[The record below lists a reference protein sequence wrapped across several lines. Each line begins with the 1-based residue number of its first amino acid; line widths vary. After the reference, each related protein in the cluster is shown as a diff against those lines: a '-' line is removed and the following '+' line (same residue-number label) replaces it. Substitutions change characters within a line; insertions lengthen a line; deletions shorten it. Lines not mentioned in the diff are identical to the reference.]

1 MDKKNKPVQVPVP
14 YRNGA
19 RFKQMT
25 TRIENKFILIGA
37 ILVSVN
43 WRWDLKM
50 FFLPI
55 AFAWMKTIPRRP
67 TSRMRESDDYH
78 VSFQNNNYGTKI
90 HKVNHGSRIW
100 LSHIHGDESGERDV
114 RPIMTLMERMSEV
127 TSKALNRT
135 VVLHP
140 TKGGRAS
147 GGGGGGTITSAVK
160 DIISGE
166 TYFLKTFSRKQKLI
180 EQKNEYRM
188 KMLEAEYDGIM
199 EMMNTNAVK
208 VPRPIAHGNHFNS
221 LLQTNTSFLLLE
233 YLNFTYGCSGY
244 ELGQQLAQMHRI
256 SSQQQTNHSDAN
268 NKAHS
273 HYYGF
278 HRNNTIGATLQ
289 PNLPLM
295 DSWADFYDTHRL
307 QHMFQLTNNVGGMSD
322 LNIQN
327 LREKIRKLLTAH
339 EPDVV
344 PCLLHGDLW
353 GGNKGC
359 IVVHNH
365 PRKSNDDKTNE
376 NSEDANPSGDDIM
389 KIPVLFDPAPYYGDR
404 EADIAMTYLF
414 GGFDAQFYKGYE
426 SIWPLPKGHEQRRII
441 YNLYHIL
448 NHYVLFGGTYKRQ
461 ARDMMKEIMNI

>member
-1 MDKKNKPVQVPVP
+1 MYSDVV
-14 YRNGA
+14 
-19 RFKQMT
+19 RFKRMKK
-25 TRIENKFILIGA
+25 RIANKFILISV
-37 ILVSVN
+37 ILLSLEC
-43 WRWDLKM
+43 RWDLKQH
-50 FFLPI
+50 FLPI
-55 AFAWMKTIPRRP
+55 AFAWMKTIPRGP
-67 TSRMRESDDYH
+67 YSRMRVSD
-78 VSFQNNNYGTKI
+78 VCFQNNHHDI
-90 HKVNHGSRIW
+90 EFHKSKHGLRIW
-100 LSHIHGDESGERDV
+100 LSRSHHDESDKSDV
-114 RPIMTLMERMSEV
+114 RPVMTLMERMSEV
-127 TSKALNRT
+127 TSQALNRT
-135 VVLHP
+135 VVLQP
-140 TKGGRAS
+140 TKGGGTS
-147 GGGGGGTITSAVK
+147 GGGGGTMTAAVK
-160 DIISGE
+160 DIISGD
-166 TYFLKTFSRKQKLI
+166 TYFLKTISRKQKLI

-188 KMLEAEYDGIM
+188 KMLEAEYDGIT
-199 EMMNTNAVK
+199 EMMNTNSVK
-208 VPRPIAHGNHFNS
+208 VPRPISHGTHFNS

-256 SSQQQTNHSDAN
+256 SSQQQTKHSDAN
-268 NKAHS
+268 NKSHS

-295 DSWADFYDTHRL
+295 DSWANFYDTHRL

-327 LREKIRKLLTAH
+327 LREKIRKILAAH
-339 EPDVV
+339 ESYVV

-359 IVVHNH
+359 IVVDNH
-365 PRKSNDDKTNE
+365 HKNNDDKKD
-376 NSEDANPSGDDIM
+376 EDTEDSNIT

-426 SIWPLPKGHEQRRII
+426 AVWPLPKGHEQRRII

-448 NHYVLFGGTYKRQ
+448 NHYVLFGGAYKRQ
-461 ARDMMKEIMNI
+461 ARDMMKEIMDS